1 MAADLGVEA
10 SAFAAAFRESYVER
24 FTGAT
29 GSIEDTVDEL
39 AVRCGG
45 SPSRAAVARA
55 AARRLELIRSSLVA
69 GDEALSVLDEL
80 RARGFRLGLVTD
92 CSVET
97 PTLWLQSTLAARFD
111 AVAFSSSSGRTQ
123 ARPGGLPGLSG
134 KPWGAPRRV
143 RLRRCRSAHAFTVVE
158 GSFAL
163 RFRQGREGFAQATA
177 ALSPPA
183 KRSPTEPMVGAD
195 EPVRLLVFECDG
207 GDRVD

>member
-1 MAADLGVEA
+1 MDAVETARERQAGIRAVVFDLWGTLVLLPRGRRDAVIPAMAADLGVEA

-111 AVAFSSSSGRTQ
+111 AVAFSCVLGVRKPDPAVFLACLESLGVLPDACAYVGVAARTPSRSSR
-123 ARPGGLPGLSG
+123 ARS
-134 KPWGAPRRV
+134 R
-143 RLRRCRSAHAFTVVE
+143 
-158 GSFAL
+158 
-163 RFRQGREGFAQATA
+163 
-177 ALSPPA
+177 
-183 KRSPTEPMVGAD
+183 
-195 EPVRLLVFECDG
+195 
-207 GDRVD
+207 